1 MSAPAGATADVPAE
15 VPTAVDDR
23 PAAARTRAGRRR
35 VRVAAAAAALAVAA
49 VAVAV
54 ALRDGGAPP
63 AGTPDLVVGPA
74 QASVPVAGTSQLVL
88 TVTNRGD
95 GDDAL
100 VAASTDVALGV
111 ESHRT
116 EITDGIATMRLV
128 ETVPL
133 PADAA
138 VRFRPGELH
147 LMLIVPEP
155 TLVAGSTFEL
165 TLTFARS
172 PAVTVPVTVVDLLD
186 LVEGAD
192 AGGAP

>member
-1 MSAPAGATADVPAE
+1 MSAPAGAPADI
-15 VPTAVDDR
+15 PTDADDR
-23 PAAARTRAGRRR
+23 PGAARSRAGRRR
-35 VRVAAAAAALAVAA
+35 ARVAAAAVVLAVAA
-49 VAVAV
+49 IATAV
-54 ALRDGGAPP
+54 ALRDDRAAPP

-111 ESHRT
+111 ESHLT
-116 EITDGIATMRLV
+116 EITDGIATMRRV

-133 PADAA
+133 PADGT